1 MQAGLYLA
9 TPKGTPYTHL
19 AMDAEIIATG
29 TELLLG
35 ETLDTNSSYLATQ
48 LPSVGLQV
56 KQVTLVDDNVE
67 QLAEVLERAWNRST
81 FTFTIGG
88 LGPTQDDVTRDAIA
102 RVLGESIFTDEGLL
116 VELKAIFQ
124 RRGASMPPHNL
135 KQAGL
140 IPSAVGIPNRL
151 GTAPGWWAE
160 RDGHII
166 AALPGPPRELQEMW
180 ELEIMPRIQ
189 KMGTGQVV
197 LTRTLKT
204 IGLSEA
210 LVDEMASSVLGGE
223 NPYTGIYAKPDGIHL
238 RVIARA
244 ASQEEALGL
253 VRPIEGKL
261 RGIFTTSIWGVDS
274 ESPQRMVGELL
285 TERGMTVATMESC
298 TGGLLASTITD
309 VSGSSAYFKG
319 GIVSYTNDLKE
330 ASGVDAALIQRHG
343 AVSQQVAEAMAEAVR
358 VRLKADFGI
367 SVTGVAGP
375 DSLEGVQPGTVYIG
389 VAGDGC
395 RQSDLHRFPQ
405 SNRSLI
411 KHRSVVSALLALR
424 RLLESTA

>member
-1 MQAGLYLA
+1 
-9 TPKGTPYTHL
+9 
-19 AMDAEIIATG
+19 MDAEIIATG

-35 ETLDTNSSYLATQ
+35 ETLDTNSSYLAAQ
-48 LPSVGLQV
+48 LPAVGLQV

-67 QLAEVLERAWNRST
+67 HLAEVLERAWHRSS

-88 LGPTQDDVTRDAIA
+88 LGPTRDDVTRDAIA

-116 VELKAIFQ
+116 EDLKAIFQ

-160 RDGHII
+160 RDGHVI

-180 ELEIMPRIQ
+180 EREVMPRIR

-210 LVDEMASSVLGGE
+210 LVDEMASPLLEGE
-223 NPYTGIYAKPDGIHL
+223 NPYLGIYAKPDGIHL
-238 RVIARA
+238 RMIARA
-244 ASQEEALGL
+244 ASQEEALQL
-253 VRPIEGKL
+253 VKPVEESL
-261 RGIFTTSIWGVDS
+261 REIFSTSIWGVDS
-274 ESPQRMVGELL
+274 ETPERMVAELL
-285 TERGMTVATMESC
+285 TQRGMTLATMESC

-309 VSGSSAYFKG
+309 LPGSSAYFKG
-319 GIVSYTNDLKE
+319 GVVSYTNDLKE
-330 ASGVDAALIQRHG
+330 ASGVNPALIRKHG

-358 VRLKADFGI
+358 IRLKTDFGI
-367 SVTGVAGP
+367 GVTGVAGP

-389 VAGDGC
+389 VAGEGC
-395 RQSDLHRFPQ
+395 RQSALHQFPPG
-405 SNRSLI
+405 NRSLL
-411 KHRSVVSALLALR
+411 KNRSVVSALLALHQ
-424 RLLESTA
+424 LLKSTA